1 MKILIV
7 NGPNLNLLGK
17 REPEIY
23 GYLSFEDYLQE
34 LKLAFPKIE
43 ITYFQSNHEG
53 AILDTLH
60 ATSVDG
66 IVINPGGLAH
76 TSVILA
82 DAIAAIVTPC
92 IEVHISNVYERESF
106 RKVLLS
112 AVNCKQV
119 ITGEGLN
126 GYNLA
131 IEAFLESN

>member
-7 NGPNLNLLGK
+7 NGPNLNLLGR

-34 LKLAFPKIE
+34 LKIAFPETE
-43 ITYFQSNHEG
+43 ITYYQSNHEG

-60 ATSVDG
+60 EAKVDG

-82 DAIAAIVTPC
+82 DAIAAIEPPC
-92 IEVHISNVYERESF
+92 IEVHISNIHERESF

-119 ITGEGLN
+119 ITGEGLD
-126 GYNLA
+126 GYKLA
-131 IEAFLESN
+131 IAAFLGR